1 MSTQVLTMLEADGRR
16 IEIVRL
22 TKAYARRQ
30 RDHLLALHNLIPYV
44 EWSEHDLMADSGPDG
59 RPFWGR
65 WQMSLVARVRGRPVG
80 LLVTYLRTPED
91 RHPLESAYIHRLA
104 VAETWQRRGVGTGL
118 MHAAVNWYFRQ
129 LPWLLTVTSQTND
142 EASNQGVLDFYTAM
156 SFTPT
161 YAVIYPDKRDILLE
175 IERDH
180 GPPPRTHE
188 IDSGHSIDVSGTPF
202 AARPRWEA
210 PRVYF
215 GSSSREKIN
224 QYRHLMR
231 CHGLQLRRLR
241 TVVSLVEPQV
251 EGHGAEHERAL
262 VAEPLKWFS
271 RFAARSG
278 TYPVVI
284 EDTMLV
290 IEHFNRDFQSDPILP
305 GADTKRWWQALGA
318 QGVLD
323 LMQGSS
329 RRRARYICQL
339 GTTTGPGE
347 YRTFR
352 AEQEGTIATAVR
364 ASATGRTGFPLS
376 NATFFHQIFVPDGEE
391 RTLAELAPHE
401 FVLYDY
407 RRRCLSDAA
416 SFLHASAR
424 RPGQAELFAP
434 DT

>member
-1 MSTQVLTMLEADGRR
+1 MLTTLEADGSR
-16 IEIVRL
+16 IEFVRL
-22 TKAYARRQ
+22 TRAYARRHQ
-30 RDHLLALHNLIPYV
+30 GQLLTLHNLIPYV
-44 EWSEHDLMADSGPDG
+44 EWSEQDLMADRGPGG
-59 RPFWGR
+59 RPFWAR
-65 WQMSLVARVRGRPVG
+65 WQMSLAARVRGSPVG
-80 LLVTYLRTPED
+80 LLVAYLREPED

-104 VAETWQRRGVGTGL
+104 VAKDWQRRGIGEALVC
-118 MHAAVNWYFRQ
+118 AAIGWYFRQ

-142 EASNQGVLDFYTAM
+142 ELCNQGVLDFYTAM
-156 SFTPT
+156 GFGRA
-161 YAVIYPDKRDILLE
+161 YGVMYPNKRDILLE
-175 IERDH
+175 LERDH
-180 GPPPRTHE
+180 RQPPNTRE
-188 IDSGHSIDVSGTPF
+188 IEGGHSIDVSETPF
-202 AARPRWEA
+202 AARPQWEA

-251 EGHGAEHERAL
+251 EGQGAEHERAL

-290 IEHFNRDFQSDPILP
+290 IEHFNRDYANDPILP
-305 GADTKRWWQALGA
+305 GADTKRWWQALKA

-339 GTTTGPGE
+339 GITNGPGE
-347 YRTFR
+347 YCTFR
-352 AEQEGTIATAVR
+352 AEQEGTIATAAR
-364 ASATGRTGFPLS
+364 ASAAARAGFPLS
-376 NATFFHQIFVPDGEE
+376 NATFFHQIFVPDGQE
-391 RTLAELAPHE
+391 RTLAELDPHE

-407 RRRCLSDAA
+407 RRRCLRDAA
-416 SFLHASAR
+416 TFLHASAA
-424 RPGQAELFAP
+424 RPVQGELFAP
-434 DT
+434 DG